1 VQENGRRLRSASGK
15 RTSALNFEREN
26 SGHGTNG
33 AQQNDAQTKNR
44 KVNQIGTC
52 ADTEDLKREPNTKR
66 TAALGVG
73 GDRAEDGRR
82 KFGQRALRAEKTNT
96 GEIQREKNKTD
107 PDPVEK
113 EGFSYNSDLAIPKQK
128 RENK

>member
-44 KVNQIGTC
+44 KVN
-52 ADTEDLKREPNTKR
+52 EDLKREPNTNR